1 MLYCPYH
8 KSKLLCGVQPV
19 PRSELSLCDATRRV
33 ASSPATDGSN
43 AKKAR
48 SRSVVSITATSGS
61 AVKPVSAWCTKSQ
74 GWNQFA
80 RVPPQL
86 CIVLFLQALLVAGS
100 FTTQPQP
107 VRPSFGSVPQ
117 TQSTFFH
124 TCIRVCSQCRC
135 RPSWNCRRQR
145 RMHEALLIICVQTW
159 TKSSAAGGVSGAAA
173 GAAATGGGGPLCRGV
188 VEPRPLGQP
197 AGPHAAVLAPLAQQ
211 PQPGAR

>member
-1 MLYCPYH
+1 MRCH
-8 KSKLLCGVQPV
+8 AARGVQPRHRRQQCQEG
-19 PRSELSLCDATRRV
+19 PLQERRV
-33 ASSPATDGSN
+33 DHRHERVGRQAGERLVHQITRLESIRESPTA
-43 AKKAR
+43 
-48 SRSVVSITATSGS
+48 VVHRT
-61 AVKPVSAWCTKSQ
+61 
-74 GWNQFA
+74 
-80 RVPPQL
+80 VPPSSAGRWSL
-86 CIVLFLQALLVAGS
+86 HDSAPARTTLVWQRA
-100 FTTQPQP
+100 TNT
-107 VRPSFGSVPQ
+107 VH
-117 TQSTFFH
+117 FFSH
-124 TCIRVCSQCRC
+124 CIRVCSQCRC